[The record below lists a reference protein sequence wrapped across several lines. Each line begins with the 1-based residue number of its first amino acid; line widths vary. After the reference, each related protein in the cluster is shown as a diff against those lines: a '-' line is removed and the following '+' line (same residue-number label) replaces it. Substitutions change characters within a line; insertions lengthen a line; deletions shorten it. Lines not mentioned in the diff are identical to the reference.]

1 MTPSLLERTPIQ
13 PNPDIVFGD
22 VDGELVALHLES
34 GSYLHLNS
42 SGTFIFNLLE
52 GPEPRTLE
60 WLRDRV
66 LQEYEVDA
74 EKCRQEVD
82 EFVAQ
87 CIGLDL
93 LRVAPR
99 GAEQGA
105 ETT

>member
-1 MTPSLLERTPIQ
+1 MTTPSLLDRTPIQ
-13 PNPDIVFGD
+13 SNPDIVFGD

-42 SGTFIFNLLE
+42 SGSFIFNLLE

-82 EFVAQ
+82 DFVAR
-87 CIGLDL
+87 CVELDL
-93 LRVAPR
+93 LRVAPN
-99 GAEQGA
+99 GNE
-105 ETT
+105 